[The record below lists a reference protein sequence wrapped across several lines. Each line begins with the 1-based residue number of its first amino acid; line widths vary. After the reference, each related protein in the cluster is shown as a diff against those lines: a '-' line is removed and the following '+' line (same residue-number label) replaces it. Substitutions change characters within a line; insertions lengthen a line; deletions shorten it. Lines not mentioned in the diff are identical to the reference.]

1 MAGIENYA
9 AFILA
14 AIVFSMTPGIDTFF
28 VLNRSVAQGRRT
40 GVYSTLGIS
49 TGIVVHTIIAA
60 AGLSALI
67 AQSAAAFATVK
78 YLGGAYLVCLGIMK
92 LVRPG
97 GGVPAPSAPARTAPT
112 SVWRD
117 YVSGVLTNVLNPKVG
132 LFFIAFFPQFIRP
145 AQLESI
151 APFFILGL
159 SYAVIGLVWLLILTW
174 LAGSVTTTLR
184 GNPRVGRWLDRV
196 SGAVFV
202 LMGARVALERA

>member
-1 MAGIENYA
+1 
-9 AFILA
+9 
-14 AIVFSMTPGIDTFF
+14 
-28 VLNRSVAQGRRT
+28 
-40 GVYSTLGIS
+40 
-49 TGIVVHTIIAA
+49 
-60 AGLSALI
+60 
-67 AQSAAAFATVK
+67 
-78 YLGGAYLVCLGIMK
+78 MK

-132 LFFIAFFPQFIRP
+132 LFFIAFFPQFIRLE
-145 AQLESI
+145 QLESI

-159 SYAVIGLVWLLILTW
+159 SYAAIGLVWLLILTW

-184 GNPRVGRWLDRV
+184 GSPRVGRWLDRV